1 VAKVR
6 GMEAPRDCAP
16 LGDAGPGPWGR
27 TRQVGQV
34 TVRKEPP
41 KPQLFC
47 YESDMH
53 GRWAPLSLRG
63 WQGLD
68 SAIGTTGG
76 GLDGAPRMGGCAE

>member
-1 VAKVR
+1 MPHW
-6 GMEAPRDCAP
+6 GMGAQ
-16 LGDAGPGPWGR
+16 GPGVEPGR
-27 TRQVGQV
+27 WVRV
-34 TVRKEPP
+34 TSRKDSP

-68 SAIGTTGG
+68 SAIGPTGG